1 MYGFESKNPPLS
13 SRSEAKYPL
22 PLSAASLEAVFCRCA
37 DFETRRL
44 RVGAEG
50 RAELFV
56 CWLDGLI
63 SPFEAAEELLRPLS
77 DPRRFPAADAEGC
90 FAALL
95 GGAVSCPSLDERHDL
110 DALCEDLTHGRCVL
124 VFDTL
129 GRALS
134 FDVKSTALRAV
145 SEPTL
150 EKSLKGSRDSFVE
163 SLRANTA
170 LVRRH
175 LPTPRLKLAET
186 TLGRHSYTRVAVL
199 FLEDVASPDTVA
211 ELGRRLGRI
220 DTDGLVSLGAL
231 EEALV
236 DRPLSPF
243 PQLLHT
249 EKPDRLARWLLDGRA
264 AVLVDGI
271 PIALALPVSFAAFM
285 KVTGD
290 SCMNYLIVSLL
301 TALRYLALVL
311 GLYLPALYAAVSSF
325 HPEMIPTRLLL
336 SIMEAKKD
344 VPFST
349 AAELI
354 GMLVA
359 FALLQEAGLRL
370 PNPVGDT
377 VSIIG
382 ALIVGQAAVEAR
394 LVSPIAIIVVAVS
407 GIACYTMPSQDM
419 GSAIRLCRMFLLLA
433 GIFAGL
439 YGVALAS
446 CLIAAHL
453 ASIDSYG
460 LNYTAPLSGRRAGSL
475 LRLLLSPPFTLRRH
489 TEAPDGA
496 ADRRA
501 SR

>member
-1 MYGFESKNPPLS
+1 MLPRKGILHNMYGFEPTNAAAAARPLTNDPPPVCS
-13 SRSEAKYPL
+13 S
-22 PLSAASLEAVFCRCA
+22 SLEAAFRRCA

-50 RAELFV
+50 AAEAFV
-56 CWLDGLI
+56 CWLDGLV
-63 SPFEAAEELLRPLS
+63 SSFEAAEELLRPLS
-77 DPRRFPAADAEGC
+77 DPRRVGAPDAEGC

-95 GGAVSCPSLDERHDL
+95 DGALSCPSADERRDL
-110 DALCEDLTHGRCVL
+110 AALCEDLTHGRCVI
-124 VFDTL
+124 VFDAL
-129 GRALS
+129 GRAAS
-134 FDVKSTALRAV
+134 FDVKGGAARAV
-145 SEPTL
+145 AEPTL
-150 EKSLKGSRDSFVE
+150 EKSLKGSKDSFVE

-175 LPTPRLKLAET
+175 LATPRLKLAER
-186 TLGRHSYTRVAVL
+186 TLGRRSHTRIAVL
-199 FLEDVASPDTVA
+199 FLEGAASPETVG
-211 ELGRRLGRI
+211 ELARRLEAL
-220 DTDGLVSLGAL
+220 DADALVSLGAL
-231 EEALV
+231 EEGLA
-236 DRPLSPF
+236 DRPRSPF

-249 EKPDRLARWLLDGRA
+249 EKPDRLARWLLEGRV
-264 AVLVDGI
+264 AVLVDGL
-271 PIALALPVSFAAFM
+271 PVALALPVNFAAFM

-290 SCMNYLIVSLL
+290 GGMNYLVVSLL

-311 GLYLPALYAAVSSF
+311 GMYLPALYASVAAF

-336 SIMEAKKD
+336 SIIEAKKD

-349 AAELI
+349 AAELV

-419 GSAIRLCRMFLLLA
+419 GSAVRLCRTLLLLA

-453 ASIDSYG
+453 SSIDSFG
-460 LNYTAPLSGRRAGSL
+460 QNYTAPLSGRRGGGL
-475 LRLLLSPPFTLRRH
+475 LRLLAAAPPGE
-489 TEAPDGA
+489 TEAS
-496 ADRRA
+496 RR
-501 SR
+501 